1 MNYTRS
7 HTHSSASAVVTEV
20 LSRISRNRE
29 ILTVAVSGALIVLAW
44 SLRAL
49 GLEADTRG
57 GFRLLSSFNV
67 LMTAAAIVAGIPV
80 AREAVGRLSA
90 KQFSIP
96 LLVTIAT
103 VGALWIGETWEGA
116 AVTFLYVLGGY
127 LESLTLSRT
136 RAALRSLIDLSPK
149 TARVKRDSGV
159 DIVAAAEVQA
169 GETVVVLPGDR
180 VPVDGVVLDGR
191 ASLDTSPLT
200 GEPLP
205 AEVGIGDR
213 VMGGSVSQSGF
224 LEVRA
229 ERVGPDT
236 TFSRI
241 VFLVAEAQE
250 QRPKVQK
257 MLDRFASWYTP
268 LIIALAGALYVTTR
282 DVHFA
287 LTFLVIGCPGALVV
301 AAPVAV
307 VAGLGSAAKK
317 GILIK
322 GGERLERIGKVDV
335 MAFDKTGTLTLGKPK
350 VTAVE
355 VFSDLGSEALHEDS
369 DSSNISAALEHRL
382 ISLAAG
388 AELRSEHHLAK
399 AILDYAGEKGIDPA
413 SVRNWSLLPG
423 LGAVAES
430 EEGIVLVGNRR
441 LLQSNGVELS
451 EHHEKVAS
459 AHEAQGRTLAFVA
472 AGGSAI
478 GLMAI
483 ADPPRPGADR
493 LVGDL
498 KKAGVLKTVMLTG
511 DNESAA
517 RHVAAG
523 LGVDEVRAGLLP
535 EEKVAAIRE
544 MQKAGHI
551 VAMVGDGVNDA
562 PALAVAD
569 VSIAMGASGTEAA
582 IETADIALMADR
594 LDRVPEAIDLSR
606 RILKVVR
613 QNVAFAV
620 ATVVLLL
627 VGVIGRVVFL
637 SGGMLI
643 HEASVLL
650 VILSGMRLLRG
661 REKQHTTP
669 PS

>member
-1 MNYTRS
+1 
-7 HTHSSASAVVTEV
+7 
-20 LSRISRNRE
+20 
-29 ILTVAVSGALIVLAW
+29 
-44 SLRAL
+44 
-49 GLEADTRG
+49 
-57 GFRLLSSFNV
+57 
-67 LMTAAAIVAGIPV
+67 
-80 AREAVGRLSA
+80 
-90 KQFSIP
+90 
-96 LLVTIAT
+96 
-103 VGALWIGETWEGA
+103 
-116 AVTFLYVLGGY
+116 
-127 LESLTLSRT
+127 
-136 RAALRSLIDLSPK
+136 
-149 TARVKRDSGV
+149 
-159 DIVAAAEVQA
+159 
-169 GETVVVLPGDR
+169 
-180 VPVDGVVLDGR
+180 
-191 ASLDTSPLT
+191 
-200 GEPLP
+200 
-205 AEVGIGDR
+205 
-213 VMGGSVSQSGF
+213 
-224 LEVRA
+224 
-229 ERVGPDT
+229 
-236 TFSRI
+236 
-241 VFLVAEAQE
+241 
-250 QRPKVQK
+250 
-257 MLDRFASWYTP
+257 
-268 LIIALAGALYVTTR
+268 
-282 DVHFA
+282 
-287 LTFLVIGCPGALVV
+287 
-301 AAPVAV
+301 
-307 VAGLGSAAKK
+307 
-317 GILIK
+317 
-322 GGERLERIGKVDV
+322 
-335 MAFDKTGTLTLGKPK
+335 
-350 VTAVE
+350 
-355 VFSDLGSEALHEDS
+355 
-369 DSSNISAALEHRL
+369 
-382 ISLAAG
+382 
-388 AELRSEHHLAK
+388 
-399 AILDYAGEKGIDPA
+399 
-413 SVRNWSLLPG
+413 
-423 LGAVAES
+423 
-430 EEGIVLVGNRR
+430 
-441 LLQSNGVELS
+441 LQSNGVELS